1 MTSLVVNNN
10 IETELSNNLQE
21 KILPKL
27 KKDPYNPIITS
38 DKKKELDIE
47 IEDIPKWR
55 SQLKVGDSCDALD
68 SVNFHWVEPSPLHSE
83 RKPSDLVYIPKW
95 FESKVV
101 DVRPEGPLGIIPG
114 FSDELRVH
122 FHGWSPD
129 FDEWIPRMSKRI
141 QPRFTKVPDWRSQ
154 LKANEG
160 IEYKYDPGGT
170 MKWFEAV
177 VKKIDLAVEGSER
190 VYIKNKL
197 LERPEFSC
205 WVLLNS
211 ERLMPL
217 YTHLKNP
224 KQSVLDLEYKYADND
239 LNDFSTVA
247 EVCGKKRIVPIKSML
262 KKDKLNSMT
271 NNTHEFTKDVCIY
284 DLTKVYDIQKIKN
297 IKKTLPGKS
306 GFNTDSYYSYSS
318 SNNIYKYLL
327 QQVNFLGTISPAGD
341 IINTPDDIK
350 LPLKI
355 HQKRTLYE
363 MVKRE
368 NNYYRLVD
376 SYNTILLCDNVGSGK
391 SLEIL
396 SLIAHKPVV
405 KNLWSNKYFMP
416 DINYKKPEISGFN
429 YCKKNI
435 INFKCFGCK
444 VKHPFYLPYKKSG
457 QIHACINEKSYCEDC
472 IINNDVIK
480 KSDNPDLWKGI
491 EKEDK
496 TCELSSCMGVQLIE
510 FSSNLL
516 IVPHNIYHQWI
527 NYIKTYTNLT
537 YYGVDKRIK
546 MKDSWSENYILNL
559 LNSYQIICVKSTMYK
574 HFISVLNYK
583 FNNGFTSSYRSP
595 NSCFKTEEYENLD
608 KKTEFISKDTFM
620 SSFKSNYNKFYTKLK
635 NADNGDNLNQL
646 LQQYT
651 KKLKKWSSKINY
663 EQMDKNKFI
672 EHTRYNTSIRY
683 GYIFQRIIVDEVDSI
698 TVPAFPYAPSKFIWL
713 VTSSINN
720 LLYPHGKKAWSDKY
734 NGYRVISTGIRGTGF
749 LKDVVTTIV
758 GNKNTHSKNGFRV
771 FSSLIRNNLNF
782 IKQSITIP
790 NPEIQY
796 TECFTPDNIRIAS
809 NALSSSHTHDKKILD
824 ALNANDME
832 TAKSLLG
839 ATAGTEDDII
849 ELINKKLYKNR
860 EELEEKLK
868 TREKD
873 LLDTTNSLEN
883 LKKIMKSKKI
893 KIDLNKQKLE
903 SLNILNSDESKK
915 INDENVKLE
924 VDYDILKIE
933 KNKLVSNKNSIKKSI
948 ELYKKNLK
956 DVNYKIDGITSR
968 IEGSFQK
975 DCPICTSTVNN
986 PCITNCCNQVFCL
999 ECLGMAIQY
1008 SPKKECPMCRATINM
1023 KKLKMVL
1030 VKPNNKINKIKD
1042 ECKEK
1047 QLPEK
1052 DEVVINFIKN
1062 NPNKR
1067 ILIFSDYNNSFK
1079 QLSTK
1084 FTNENIKFSEI
1095 SGSSDR
1101 IKNIINRFKSCEFQV
1116 LLLNAK
1122 KCGAGL
1128 NLQFTDH
1135 IIIYHRMSKDLEKQ
1149 VIGRAQRLGRTE
1161 PLYINYLCYENEY
1174 PDLNNKKNDCKK
1186 KS

>member
-21 KILPKL
+21 KIIPNL
-27 KKDPYNPIITS
+27 KKDPDNPIIIHE
-38 DKKKELDIE
+38 KKE
-47 IEDIPKWR
+47 
-55 SQLKVGDSCDALD
+55 
-68 SVNFHWVEPSPLHSE
+68 
-83 RKPSDLVYIPKW
+83 
-95 FESKVV
+95 
-101 DVRPEGPLGIIPG
+101 
-114 FSDELRVH
+114 
-122 FHGWSPD
+122 
-129 FDEWIPRMSKRI
+129 
-141 QPRFTKVPDWRSQ
+141 
-154 LKANEG
+154 
-160 IEYKYDPGGT
+160 
-170 MKWFEAV
+170 
-177 VKKIDLAVEGSER
+177 
-190 VYIKNKL
+190 
-197 LERPEFSC
+197 
-205 WVLLNS
+205 
-211 ERLMPL
+211 
-217 YTHLKNP
+217 
-224 KQSVLDLEYKYADND
+224 LDLEYKYEDVVDSNI
-239 LNDFSTVA
+239 TKA
-247 EVCGKKRIVPIKSML
+247 EVCGKKRIVPVESIL

-271 NNTHEFTKDVCIY
+271 NNTHEFTQDVCIY
-284 DLTKVYDIQKIKN
+284 DLTKVYNIQKIDD

-327 QQVNFLGTISPAGD
+327 KQVNFLGTISPAGN

-363 MVKRE
+363 MVLRE

-376 SYNTILLCDNVGSGK
+376 SYNAILLCDNVGSGK

-396 SLIAHKPVV
+396 SLIAHNPVV
-405 KNLWSNKYFMP
+405 KNMWSNKYFMP

-457 QIHACINEKSYCEDC
+457 HFADNINERSYCEDC
-472 IINNDVIK
+472 IINDDIIK
-480 KSDNPDLWKGI
+480 KSDNPALWNGI
-491 EKEDK
+491 EKEDR
-496 TCELSSCMGVQLIE
+496 TADLNLCMGTQLIE
-510 FSSNLL
+510 FSSNLM

-559 LNSYQIICVKSTMYK
+559 LNSHQIICVKSTMYK

-583 FNNGFTSSYRSP
+583 FNHGFTSLHRCP
-595 NSCFKTEEYENLD
+595 NSCFKTEEYGNLD
-608 KKTEFISKDTFM
+608 KKIEFISKDTFM
-620 SSFKSNYNKFYTKLK
+620 SSFKSNYNKFYTKFK
-635 NADNGDNLNQL
+635 NAENGENLKQL
-646 LQQYT
+646 VEQYT

-672 EHTRYNTSIRY
+672 EHTRYENTIRY

-698 TVPAFPYAPSKFIWL
+698 SVPAFPYAPSKFIWL

-720 LLYPHGKKAWSDKY
+720 LLYPNGKKSWSDKY
-734 NGYRVISTGIRGTGF
+734 NDYRVISTGIRGTGF
-749 LKDVVTTIV
+749 LKDVITTIV
-758 GNKNTHSKNGFRV
+758 GNRNTHSKNGFRV

-790 NPEIQY
+790 NPEIQF
-796 TECFTPDNIRIAS
+796 TECLTPDNIIIAS
-809 NALSSSHTHDKKILD
+809 KALSSLHAQDKKILD

-839 ATAGTEDDII
+839 ATAGTEEDII
-849 ELINKKLYKNR
+849 DLINKKLYKSR
-860 EELEEKLK
+860 DELNEKIK
-868 TREKD
+868 SREKD
-873 LLDTTNSLEN
+873 LIDTNNSLKN
-883 LKKIMKSKKI
+883 LKKIMESKKI
-893 KIDLNKQKLE
+893 KIDLNKQKIE
-903 SLNILNSDESKK
+903 SLNALNSDIDEGKK

-924 VDYDILKIE
+924 IDYDLLKIT
-933 KNKLVSNKNSIKKSI
+933 KNKLVSNKSSIKKSI
-948 ELYKKNLK
+948 ESYKKNLK
-956 DVNYKIDGITSR
+956 DINYKIDGITSR

-975 DCPICTSTVNN
+975 DCPICTATVNN

-999 ECLGMAIQY
+999 ECLGMAVQY
-1008 SPKKECPMCRATINM
+1008 SSKKECPMCRATINM
-1023 KKLKMVL
+1023 NKLKMIL
-1030 VKPNNKINKIKD
+1030 VDKPKNKVNDDNK
-1042 ECKEK
+1042 CKEEK
-1047 QLPEK
+1047 KLPEK

-1079 QLSTK
+1079 QLATK
-1084 FTNENIKFSEI
+1084 FMNENIKFSEI

-1174 PDLNNKKNDCKK
+1174 PDLNNKKMKK
-1186 KS
+1186 